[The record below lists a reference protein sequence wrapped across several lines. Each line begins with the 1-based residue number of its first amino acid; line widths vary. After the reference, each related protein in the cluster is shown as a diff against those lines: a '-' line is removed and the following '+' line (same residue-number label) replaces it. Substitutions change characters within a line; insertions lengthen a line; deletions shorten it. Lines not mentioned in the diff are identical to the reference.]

1 MRKSQGSKL
10 SLRHSERLA
19 RSQERIS
26 EASRRAL
33 KRTPRNPKGKL
44 WLEIKQCITD
54 AKKHMKRYSTSLTI
68 REMQIKTMVRS
79 HLTPVR
85 TAIIKNLQTIHA
97 GEDVEEKESPTLLVG
112 M

>member
-1 MRKSQGSKL
+1 
-10 SLRHSERLA
+10 
-19 RSQERIS
+19 
-26 EASRRAL
+26 
-33 KRTPRNPKGKL
+33 
-44 WLEIKQCITD
+44 
-54 AKKHMKRYSTSLTI
+54 
-68 REMQIKTMVRS
+68 MQIKTMVRS